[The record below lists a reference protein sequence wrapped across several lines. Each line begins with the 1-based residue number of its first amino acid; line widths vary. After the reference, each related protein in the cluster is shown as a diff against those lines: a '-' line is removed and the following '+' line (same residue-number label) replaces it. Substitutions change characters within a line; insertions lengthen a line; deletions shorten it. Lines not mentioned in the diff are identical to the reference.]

1 MSLNNILLKNRFLN
15 LSLIFFIIFLVIL
28 SFYRI
33 NLILNLDYFVS
44 SYFISFKGFFIFDVA
59 TVISAIGSVL
69 GVFLIV
75 LFFSIYFYK
84 KKDFFVLK
92 IFYLAIFLDLLLV
105 YSFKYLIGRIRP
117 DNLWFMTLSFPSGH
131 TTMGVVLFG
140 FIYCYFYKKNNT
152 ISYASL
158 SLLFLIG
165 LSRIILNVHWFTD
178 VLAGYFLG
186 FSILIF
192 CLYFLNKK

>member
-1 MSLNNILLKNRFLN
+1 MSLNNYLLKNRYLN
-15 LSLIFFIIFLVIL
+15 LSAIFFLIFLIIL
-28 SFYRI
+28 SFYRV
-33 NLILNLDYFVS
+33 NLIFNLDSFVS
-44 SYFISFKGFFIFDVA
+44 NYFISFKDLFIFEIA
-59 TVISAIGSVL
+59 TVISSIGSVL

-117 DNLWFMTLSFPSGH
+117 DNLWFTTLSFPSGH

-140 FIYCYFYKKNNT
+140 FIFWYFYKKNKF
-152 ISYASL
+152 ISFASL
-158 SLLFLIG
+158 SLLFLMG

-186 FSILIF
+186 FAILIF
-192 CLYFLNKK
+192 SLYFLNKK